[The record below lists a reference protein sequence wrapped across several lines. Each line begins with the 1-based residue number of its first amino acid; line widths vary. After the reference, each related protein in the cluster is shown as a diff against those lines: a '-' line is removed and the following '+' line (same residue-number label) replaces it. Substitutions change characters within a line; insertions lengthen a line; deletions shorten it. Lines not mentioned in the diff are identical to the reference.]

1 MAPGTLMDLGDPGDL
16 QAAVATLGVP
26 HPTGYPLFVLAGW
39 LWVHLLPLGTMAF
52 RLNLLVAVFGA
63 LAVSLTYL
71 LALRLTGR
79 HLPAVGSALLFGLS
93 YTFWTQTSISEVYTL
108 NAVFVA
114 AVLYL
119 LVRWGQTRSR
129 AAAGRP
135 AGNSHSWCGPPSSLA

>member
-1 MAPGTLMDLGDPGDL
+1 MDLGDPGDL
-16 QAAVATLGVP
+16 QAAVAALGVP

-39 LWVHLLPLGTMAF
+39 LWVHLVPVGTVAY

-71 LALRLTGR
+71 LALRLTRR
-79 HLPAVGSALLFGLS
+79 HLPALGGALLFGLS
-93 YTFWTQTSISEVYTL
+93 HTFWTQTSISEVYTL

-119 LVRWGQTRSR
+119 LVRWGQSR
-129 AAAGRP
+129 VDWREAGARI
-135 AGNSHSWCGPPSSLA
+135 AW